1 MIVKIERV
9 IHLWRRRSS
18 LGSFHY
24 NYVENFTFSR
34 FAYNCIADRFTRKL
48 LRKSFDAGSLCAL
61 HFTLSITLI
70 TSQAFLISI
79 NLCNS
84 FHKFFPSCLLSRAG
98 FNVISFPALSRVGEQ
113 FNHQKNSFSPEKIQW
128 RFKHEKFCDIFRL
141 GEIQTFSPVPPLS
154 TSYSPKFSATCL
166 ATSRRLFI
174 TTKHVPQTSDKSY
187 LTRSKSFWP
196 NCRRA
201 RSVSRLVSQ
210 LDGLA
215 QSKDLKFLLND
226 DEISPPS
233 RRGAHTKRK
242 FIRFY
247 KSFFRCSLRDDRER
261 RDSFSLFKSLWKI
274 LSHFSSRSPEK
285 ELTDGN
291 VNQILS
297 GSVNRRRAP
306 STLRVTYVGARS
318 TMGIRCTTSK
328 MAFGVRSECTVW
340 ETLLS
345 LM

>member
-1 MIVKIERV
+1 MQFVSQV
-9 IHLWRRRSS
+9 FCFLFALSS
-18 LGSFHY
+18 WL
-24 NYVENFTFSR
+24 
-34 FAYNCIADRFTRKL
+34 
-48 LRKSFDAGSLCAL
+48 
-61 HFTLSITLI
+61 
-70 TSQAFLISI
+70 
-79 NLCNS
+79 
-84 FHKFFPSCLLSRAG
+84 
-98 FNVISFPALSRVGEQ
+98 FNVISFTALSRVGEQ

-174 TTKHVPQTSDKSY
+174 ITKHVPQTSDKSY

-215 QSKDLKFLLND
+215 QSKDLKFSLSD

-285 ELTDGN
+285 ELTVMWTRFSAD
-291 VNQILS
+291 QSIDAAHH
-297 GSVNRRRAP
+297 RP
-306 STLRVTYVGARS
+306 SESR
-318 TMGIRCTTSK
+318 TS
-328 MAFGVRSECTVW
+328 AHDRP
-340 ETLLS
+340 LHHI
-345 LM
+345 